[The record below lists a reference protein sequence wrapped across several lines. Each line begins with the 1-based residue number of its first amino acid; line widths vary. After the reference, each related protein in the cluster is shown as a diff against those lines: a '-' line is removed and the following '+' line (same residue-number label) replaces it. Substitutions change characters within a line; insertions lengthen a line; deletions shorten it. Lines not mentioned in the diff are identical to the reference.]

1 MLRSGR
7 FGAVGLGLLFGL
19 GIASITWAQG
29 AARFDG
35 QYMGEL
41 TLTKEISGDCTHPPL
56 GALYPV
62 TILRGEVRFV
72 YRPRFGTTL
81 VGRVDENG
89 LVKASARLPKGFVR
103 MTGQTDGRNLRAE
116 IVSPSCRYLF
126 QTKN

>member
-1 MLRSGR
+1 MLRCL
-7 FGAVGLGLLFGL
+7 GLGLLL
-19 GIASITWAQG
+19 GTALANAAWAQG
-29 AARFDG
+29 SSKFDG

-56 GALYPV
+56 GALYPM
-62 TILRGEVRFV
+62 TILRGDVRFV

-89 LVKASARLPKGFVR
+89 LLKASARLRNGVVH

-116 IVSPSCRYLF
+116 IISPSCRYLF

>member
-1 MLRSGR
+1 MLK
-7 FGAVGLGLLFGL
+7 GLGSGLLL
-19 GIASITWAQG
+19 GMSLANVAWAQG
-29 AARFDG
+29 SAKFDG

-41 TLTKEISGDCTHPPL
+41 TVTKEISGDCTHPPL
-56 GALYPV
+56 GALYPI

-89 LVKASARLPKGFVR
+89 FLKASARLRGGFVH
-103 MTGQTDGRNLRAE
+103 MAGQTDGRNLHAE
-116 IVSPSCRYLF
+116 IVSPSCHYLL

>member
-1 MLRSGR
+1 MPKR
-7 FGAVGLGLLFGL
+7 LGLWLLLGMGL
-19 GIASITWAQG
+19 AGIAWAQG
-29 AARFDG
+29 SARFDG

-56 GALYPV
+56 GALYPM
-62 TILRGEVRFV
+62 TILRGDVRFV

-89 LVKASARLPKGFVR
+89 LLKASARLRNGVVH

-116 IVSPSCRYLF
+116 IISPSCRYLF